1 MENLSERRTKHPRIV
16 VQSIIDKYGSNLVFE
31 FSHYLYKPQTME
43 DQRKLFIVDGHF
55 LSNESYVDRM
65 LKDVPEGME
74 LSLNSRVYLPDGM
87 VKQIPMIDL
96 SAPAAG
102 ILGRVIDV
110 LPGHVAESMLWF
122 ESGRS
127 HHGYGRHLINHSE
140 WIQLMGRLL
149 LANQPKMPPIV
160 DPRWIGHRLIAGY
173 SALRWTRNT
182 DYYIQEPVLSK
193 KAHLIKSDRSKD

>member
-1 MENLSERRTKHPRIV
+1 MENQSERRTKHPRIV
-16 VQSIIDKYGSNLVFE
+16 VRSIIDKYGSDLIFE
-31 FSHYLYKPQTME
+31 FSHYLYKPQTIA
-43 DQRKLFIVDGHF
+43 DQRKLFTVEGQI
-55 LSNESYVDRM
+55 LSNETYVDRM

-74 LSLNSRVYLPDGM
+74 LSLNSRVYLPDGT

-110 LPGHVAESMLWF
+110 LPVHVAESMLWF

-127 HHGYGRHLINHSE
+127 HHGYGRHLIDHTE

-182 DYYIQEPVLSK
+182 DYYVQEPVLSK

>member
-1 MENLSERRTKHPRIV
+1 MENQSERCTKHPRIV
-16 VQSIIDKYGSNLVFE
+16 VQSIINKYGSDLVFE
-31 FSHYLYKPQTME
+31 FSHYLYKPQTIV
-43 DQRKLFIVDGHF
+43 DQRELFTVDGQT
-55 LSNESYVDRM
+55 LSNEIYVDRM

-74 LSLNSRVYLPDGM
+74 LSLNSRVHLPDGT

-110 LPGHVAESMLWF
+110 LPVHVAESMLWF

-127 HHGYGRHLINHSE
+127 HHGYSRNLIDHAE

-182 DYYIQEPVLSK
+182 EYYIQEPVLSK
-193 KAHLIKSDRSKD
+193 KSHLIKNDRSRN